1 MQKQNQFY
9 QIFIKFVIVLLL
21 SLNCLSFN
29 KLSNTVYKKVNNGL
43 FMVDNQHNSIY
54 NNKIIRKSI
63 SYLVGFSL
71 TTMSPIMTD
80 FANAAVVDT
89 KSSKS
94 TSASSVGIDAIAR
107 DEELLNRVQSL
118 RKRTISNDSP
128 QSLEVELS
136 KLGIKKIE
144 SQVKPADESALE
156 NAISNKNLAKAKV
169 EILTKDVSELKNKLN
184 SARVDIRKLQT
195 QIDKNDIKL
204 KSKLDYDLRR
214 AIFDDNIDIK
224 KSLGKIQFQVRGYES
239 GIERDVK
246 EIASLKKKISDDDKF
261 ILDKAKSVK
270 DKRAAVEKAKKED
283 LERQAKK
290 VASERAAALAKR
302 VKVAETALV
311 QAKSDQARAEAD
323 LKKTELKLS
332 TINQNIKKEKEVEKK
347 IQTEITSLENSLK
360 RERDLLA
367 NEISKI
373 DELAKKVSTTVVEIK
388 SNNDLIKSKKL
399 AVNDATTALK
409 NLKNSK

>member
-1 MQKQNQFY
+1 
-9 QIFIKFVIVLLL
+9 
-21 SLNCLSFN
+21 
-29 KLSNTVYKKVNNGL
+29 
-43 FMVDNQHNSIY
+43 
-54 NNKIIRKSI
+54 
-63 SYLVGFSL
+63 
-71 TTMSPIMTD
+71 MSPIMTD